1 MSGKRQKPKDA
12 DTPADASRRRVIQA
26 SLMAAIA
33 AVPSAAPAAETPAE
47 GPFVEHRLALQLS
60 DSEAAKQAL
69 ILSVANNL
77 LKEYG
82 PDRIA
87 IEVVCFGPG
96 IDLLRKAAPSAERVD
111 SLVAQGVRFDV
122 CMSTVE
128 TVERATGAPVA
139 LNPNAH
145 HVRAGVAQ
153 ILALTERGYTLVRP

>member
-96 IDLLRKAAPSAERVD
+96 IALGGRWVGCRARAGRAA
-111 SLVAQGVRFDV
+111 
-122 CMSTVE
+122 
-128 TVERATGAPVA
+128 RAPGARGA